1 MVILAIDTASAAVS
15 VAVHDGDAVLAER
28 ATPPSPRHAEL
39 LAPAVGEVLAE
50 VGLSP
55 RDVTVIC
62 VGVGPGPF
70 TGLRVGLVTARV
82 MGHALGV
89 DVHGVC
95 SLDVLAAGAAR
106 LGLTGEFLVATDARR
121 REVYWGRY
129 VADPQPL
136 VDASPNGSLGTR
148 IGAGPPVSG
157 PAAGATPG
165 WRRLEGPHV
174 GAPVDVK
181 GAGLPVAGRGA
192 LLYPGALLESG
203 DAPRP
208 PLDPMAGDLAGIVA
222 TALRTPEAS
231 GVLMP
236 PEPLYLRRPDAR
248 EPGARKRVLPS

>member
-1 MVILAIDTASAAVS
+1 MIILAIDTATAAVS

-28 ATPPSPRHAEL
+28 STPPQPRHAEL
-39 LAPAVGEVLAE
+39 LAPLVADVLAE
-50 VGLSP
+50 VGRTP
-55 RDVTVIC
+55 RDITTIG

-95 SLDVLAAGAAR
+95 SLDVVAAGAAR
-106 LGLTGEFLVATDARR
+106 LGLTGEFVVATDARR

-129 VADPQPL
+129 VADH
-136 VDASPNGSLGTR
+136 AATGNGARLD
-148 IGAGPPVSG
+148 GA
-157 PAAGATPG
+157 ATPG

-174 GAPVDVK
+174 GAPADVK
-181 GAGLPVAGRGA
+181 SAGLPVAGRGA
-192 LLYPGALLESG
+192 VLYPDGLLE
-203 DAPRP
+203 
-208 PLDPMAGDLAGIVA
+208 AGDLAREPLDPSAGDLAAIVA

-231 GVLMP
+231 GVLLP
-236 PEPLYLRRPDAR
+236 PDPLYLRRPDAR

>member
-1 MVILAIDTASAAVS
+1 MTDMVILAIDTASAAVS

-50 VGLSP
+50 VGLGP
-55 RDVTVIC
+55 RDVTAIG

-129 VADPQPL
+129 VADPPS
-136 VDASPNGSLGTR
+136 VASPNGALGGGR
-148 IGAGPPVSG
+148 NGSSG

-174 GAPVDVK
+174 SVPADVK
-181 GAGLPVAGRGA
+181 SAGLPVAGRGA
-192 LLYPGALLESG
+192 MLYPGALLEAG
-203 DAPRP
+203 DVARE
-208 PLDPMAGDLAGIVA
+208 PLDPAAGDLAGIVA

-236 PEPLYLRRPDAR
+236 PEPLYLRRPDVR
-248 EPGARKRVLPS
+248 EPGVRKRVLPS

>member
-1 MVILAIDTASAAVS
+1 MIILAIDTASAAVS

-28 ATPPSPRHAEL
+28 ETPPSPRHAEL
-39 LAPAVGEVLAE
+39 LAPAVGEALAE

-55 RDVTVIC
+55 RDVTAIG

-129 VADPQPL
+129 VADPPS
-136 VDASPNGSLGTR
+136 VGRVSPNGALGGGR
-148 IGAGPPVSG
+148 NGASSG
-157 PAAGATPG
+157 PSAGVTPS

-174 GAPVDVK
+174 SVPADVK
-181 GAGLPVAGRGA
+181 SAGLPVAGRGA
-192 LLYPGALLESG
+192 MLYPGALLEAG
-203 DAPRP
+203 DDARE
-208 PLDPMAGDLAGIVA
+208 PLDPTAGDLAGIVA

-236 PEPLYLRRPDAR
+236 PDPLYLRRPDVR
-248 EPGARKRVLPS
+248 EPGVRKRVLPS

>member
-1 MVILAIDTASAAVS
+1 MIILAIDTATAAVS

-28 ATPPSPRHAEL
+28 ATPQSPRHAEL
-39 LAPAVGEVLAE
+39 LAPAIGEALAE
-50 VGLSP
+50 VGLTP
-55 RDVTVIC
+55 RDVTVIG

-95 SLDVLAAGAAR
+95 SLDVVAAGAAR

-121 REVYWGRY
+121 REVYWARY
-129 VADPQPL
+129 VADPPP
-136 VDASPNGSLGTR
+136 VGGASPNGALGAR
-148 IGAGPPVSG
+148 NGAV
-157 PAAGATPG
+157 ATPG

-174 GAPVDVK
+174 SAPADVK
-181 GAGLPVAGRGA
+181 SAGLPVAGRGA
-192 LLYPGALLESG
+192 MLYPGALLEAG
-203 DAPRP
+203 DAARP
-208 PLDPMAGDLAGIVA
+208 PLDPTAADLAGIVA
-222 TALRTPEAS
+222 AALRTPEAS